1 MTTIAKPLRFLTG
14 FAALAAIAF
23 ALGAWLTVAP
33 PALAAD
39 GNVIDEVDGAAD
51 ALVAKLKKL
60 RPGIPIERVTGTPVA
75 GIYALVIDGAT
86 VYYGTADGR
95 YLFAG
100 DLYELGDDNLVNL
113 AEVGRAEMRRKLL
126 ASVPRDEMVIFS
138 PKGQVKAAVSVF
150 TDVDCGYCQHFHRE
164 VPELNRMGIEVR
176 YLAWPRAG
184 IGSRS
189 YEKIVSAWCSD
200 DPNTAI
206 TRLKAQQP
214 IPSATCPNPVADQ
227 FELGRELGVTGTPA
241 IILED
246 GTLLPGYMPAAELA
260 KAVGIGTG

>member
-14 FAALAAIAF
+14 LAVLAAVGL
-23 ALGAWLTVAP
+23 ALGAWLAVAP

-39 GNVIDEVDGAAD
+39 KVVDDVDGAAD
-51 ALVAKLKKL
+51 ALVARLKKL
-60 RPGIPIERVTGTPVA
+60 RPGIPIERVTGTPVS
-75 GIYALVIDGAT
+75 GIYALEISGGT

-100 DLYELGDDNLVNL
+100 DLYELGDDDLVNL

-138 PKGQVKAAVSVF
+138 PKGRAKAAVNVF
-150 TDVDCGYCQHFHRE
+150 TDVDCGYCQRFHQE
-164 VPELNRMGIEVR
+164 VPALNRMGIEVR

-189 YEKIVSAWCSD
+189 YDKIVSAWCSD
-200 DPNTAI
+200 DPNAAI
-206 TRLKAQQP
+206 TRLKAQQA
-214 IPSATCPNPVADQ
+214 IPPATCPNPVADQ

-246 GTLLPGYMPAAELA
+246 GTLLPGYMPAEELA
-260 KAVGIGTG
+260 RAVGIGT